1 MTPRTI
7 LALDPGPVRTGWAL
21 FDGSRVL
28 QAGDDSNDTV
38 LMACYSKA
46 CGTADVL
53 AIEEPEGM
61 GQIAST
67 ALLRAAWQGGIFEA
81 RWPGLR
87 VLRVTRR
94 RVLSRLLQGPKPAGK
109 SNDSRVRAALI
120 DLLGEPG
127 TKRKPGPTYGVA
139 GDAWAALA
147 VAVTAWD
154 ELHKAEALVEAQA

>member
-1 MTPRTI
+1 MKVATV

-28 QAGDDSNDTV
+28 QSGDDSNDTV
-38 LMACYSKA
+38 LMACYSQA
-46 CGTADVL
+46 CGSADVL

-120 DLLGEPG
+120 DLLGPAG
-127 TKRKPGPTYGVA
+127 TKRAPGPTYGVA

-147 VAVTAWD
+147 VAVTAWH
-154 ELHKAEALVEAQA
+154 ELQAGESGAKA